1 VLVALVFVA
10 LAGASILFIHPASA
24 APVWSVSLDAS
35 NTSQVDVSKQ
45 TAGSFA
51 KTFRVGAIVNA
62 SVANPISGIYG
73 WQYQINYDPNYLVP
87 QGDPSAL
94 SPYPDGAENTIAF
107 GAQTSAGTANW
118 AGKIGASQAF
128 GSSTLVAPGQIQVF
142 LTFLGA
148 TPAATL
154 SAQTLLAS
162 VAFEIVARPPTPL
175 LLYAS
180 DIKFVDNTGTLIPS
194 PVVRGT
200 NATETI
206 TNNPPVA
213 RFIASSVPDG
223 SPLCV
228 PFTGLNCSAFAVNLD
243 GSTSSDV
250 EDGTIASPSGFFWD
264 FGDGTQDLASSGS
277 SVIHDFGG
285 SGTFEVSL
293 RVVDSLGATG
303 AARDGVGG
311 PISNN
316 QPSHTTQSVVT
327 VPPTPLTASV
337 DCGTGQTAGKPFNCT
352 VSATGGTSPYTG
364 TGIFSITEPTKGSKI
379 ESFVVM
385 DSVSVS
391 AIAQTTVTIAP
402 QPLIVTVT
410 CPSNGVTVG
419 KPFNCTVDASGGT
432 SPYSGTGTF
441 SVTETSKGSKSETF
455 TVTDANSV
463 SASGAATVNVAP
475 QPLVVSAS
483 CPTSGLTTGKPFNCS
498 VTATGG
504 TGPYTGT
511 GTVSKTEPVKGTFSE
526 SFTVTDSNGISASGT
541 ASVTIAGQPLVVT
554 VSCPTSGLTAGKP
567 FTCNVSA
574 SGGTTPYTGTGAKV
588 VTQPTKGTFVKT
600 FTVTDGN
607 QASASG
613 TASVTIA
620 AQPLTATVTCPSSGV
635 TAGKP
640 FNCTVEAV
648 GGTAP
653 YTGTGVFSRTE
664 DVKGMKTESFTVVDS
679 NSLGVSGSTI
689 VTVAGQPFVATA
701 TCPSAGIT
709 AGKPFTCN
717 VSATGGTGPYTGT
730 GTISRT
736 ESIKG
741 AKTESF
747 TVTDANGVSAAATKD
762 VIVSPQPLV
771 VTVACP
777 ATSTPGV
784 TFSCVV
790 TATGGTLPYTGTG
803 SFTVTET
810 TKGIKTE
817 SFSVTDANT
826 VTASG
831 SASVSIQGT
840 PVVVTVTCPSSGI
853 TTGKPFNCTVEVTGG
868 TAPYTGSGSF
878 TRTEAT
884 KGTKTETFSVTDA
897 NGATASGQA
906 TVTVGGQPLV
916 VTATCPSSGVTA
928 GKPFDC
934 IVAATGGTSPYT
946 GTGTISRTEAVKGP
960 VEESFTVTDANG
972 ASALSLTSV
981 SVSPQPLVVSVSC
994 PSSATAGL
1002 AFDCTV
1008 TATGG
1013 TAPYTGTGTIS
1024 RTESLKGVVTE
1035 SFDVTDSNS
1044 VTATGS
1050 ATVSIAGTP
1059 LVVTV
1064 TCPSTATVGKP
1075 FDCTVEASGDTGPY
1089 SGTGSF
1095 SRTESTKGVQTETF
1109 SVTDA
1114 NSVTASSSAT
1124 VTVTGQPLIVT
1135 VSCPSSGVTAGKPFN
1150 CDVSATGG
1158 TSPYVGTGSVSRT
1171 ATVKGTA
1178 TESFTVTDSNS
1189 VSASASTTVDVTP
1202 QPLVVSVSCPANAA
1216 AGVAFDCTVSAT
1228 GGTAPYSGT
1237 GTLSVT
1243 EPLKGAKT
1251 ESFTVTDA
1259 NGVTASASATVNVA
1273 GTPLIVTVTCPATAS
1288 IGLAFQCTV
1297 DASGDTAPYSG
1308 IGAFSITETLKGSKV
1323 ETFSVTDANGVTA
1336 SGSATVAVAG
1346 EPLVVAVNCPGTADA
1361 GVPFFCSVTATGGT
1375 QPYSGTGNFSV
1386 TEPSK
1391 GSKTESFIVTDANGA
1406 AASGSSTVV
1415 VAPQPLSTNFTLS
1428 ASPTVGQPVIFT
1440 AAASGGTAPYSF
1452 IWDFGDSTTG
1462 TGSPVTHT
1470 FPSSQLS
1477 WNVTLATMDANGATT
1492 STTQQITL
1500 VFVAPPVAS
1509 FTESVSTVPTGTII
1523 SFDASGSTSGGT
1535 ITSYSWDFGDSSSGT
1550 GVTTNHSYAVAGNY
1564 TVTLTITDS
1573 NGKTASSTSLK
1584 VIQDR
1589 PPTAAFTF
1597 TPTGPITGQTVSFD
1611 ASSSSDTDGSIVAYA
1626 WNFGDLTTGSGVTT
1640 SHVYTSAGTFNITLI
1655 VTDNSGS
1662 TGTASASIT
1671 VSPGNVAEGH
1681 ASLARWSAQPSD
1693 HHESLSKAPTNTFSA
1708 FGVNDGNQTVWVYV
1722 QFHLVSDQGA
1732 SLNLYTEVVQLSP
1745 GQTINGK
1752 TDSMFTTV
1760 FTPPGTGSFSVTAT
1774 IFYSA
1779 NSVAPP
1785 IGSAAFTADT
1795 ASAKTFSITVVP

>member
-1 VLVALVFVA
+1 MLKTVVRRPQLETSVKRSSVLIALIFLV
-10 LAGASILFIHPASA
+10 LAGAATLFVHPAKA

-35 NTSQVDVSKQ
+35 NTAQNDVLKQ
-45 TAGSFA
+45 LTGSFA
-51 KTFRVGAIVNA
+51 KTFRVGAIINA
-62 SVANPISGIYG
+62 STLNPIPGIYG
-73 WQYQINYDPNYLVP
+73 WQFQINYDPNYLVP
-87 QGDPSAL
+87 QGDPSAI
-94 SPYPDGAENTIAF
+94 SSYPDGAENVVLF
-107 GAQTSAGTANW
+107 GAQTTTGTANW
-118 AGKIGASQAF
+118 AGRITTNTAF
-128 GSSTLVAPGQIQVF
+128 GSSTIVAPGQIQVF
-142 LTFLGA
+142 LTFLGT
-148 TPAATL
+148 TPAVTL
-154 SAQTLLAS
+154 TAPTLLAS
-162 VAFEIVARPPTPL
+162 VAFEILQKPTSSI

-180 DIKFVDNTGTLIPS
+180 EIKFVDSTGTLIPS
-194 PVVRGT
+194 LVVRGT

-213 RFIASSVPDG
+213 RFATSSVPDG

-228 PFTGLNCSAFAVNLD
+228 PFTGVNCSAFAASFD
-243 GSTSSDV
+243 GSSSSDS
-250 EDGTIASPSGFFWD
+250 EDLTIASPTGFFWD
-264 FGDGTQDLASSGS
+264 FGDGSQDLATSGS
-277 SVIHDFGG
+277 SVIHDYGV
-285 SGTFEVSL
+285 SGTFEVTL
-293 RVVDSLGATG
+293 RVADSLGATG
-303 AARDGVGG
+303 SARDGTGFV
-311 PISNN
+311 ITNN
-316 QPSHTTQSVVT
+316 QPSHTSLT
-327 VPPTPLTASV
+327 VITAPAPPLAANV
-337 DCGTGQTAGKPFNCT
+337 DCGTGQTTGKPFNCT
-352 VSATGGTSPYTG
+352 VSATGGTAPYTG
-364 TGIFSITEPTKGSKI
+364 TGTFSVTEPTKGSKT
-379 ESFVVM
+379 ESFTVM
-385 DSVSVS
+385 DSLGASV
-391 AIAQTTVTIAP
+391 IAQATITVTP

-410 CPSNGVTVG
+410 CPSSGVTVG
-419 KPFNCTVDASGGT
+419 KPFNCTVEATGGT
-432 SPYSGTGTF
+432 LPYTGIGTF

-455 TVTDANSV
+455 TVTDANAV

-483 CPTSGLTTGKPFNCS
+483 CPTSGLTNGKPFNCT

-511 GTVSKTEPVKGTFSE
+511 GTISRTEAVKGTFSE
-526 SFTVTDSNGISASGT
+526 SFTVTDANGITASGT
-541 ASVTIAGQPLVVT
+541 ATVTIAGQPLVVT
-554 VSCPTSGLTAGKP
+554 VSCPTSGLTSGKL
-567 FTCNVSA
+567 FTCTVA
-574 SGGTTPYTGTGAKV
+574 AAGGTAPYTGTGPQIV
-588 VTQPTKGTFVKT
+588 SQPTKGTFVKT

-689 VTVAGQPFVATA
+689 VTVAGQPLVVTA
-701 TCPSAGIT
+701 TCPSTGIT
-709 AGKPFTCN
+709 AGKPFTCS

-730 GTISRT
+730 GTITRT

-747 TVTDANGVSAAATKD
+747 TVTDANGVSAAATAN
-762 VIVSPQPLV
+762 VVVNPQPLV

-784 TFSCVV
+784 TFSCDV
-790 TATGGTLPYTGTG
+790 TAAGGTLPYTGTG
-803 SFTVTET
+803 SFAITET

-831 SASVSIQGT
+831 SASVSVQ
-840 PVVVTVTCPSSGI
+840 
-853 TTGKPFNCTVEVTGG
+853 
-868 TAPYTGSGSF
+868 
-878 TRTEAT
+878 
-884 KGTKTETFSVTDA
+884 
-897 NGATASGQA
+897 
-906 TVTVGGQPLV
+906 
-916 VTATCPSSGVTA
+916 
-928 GKPFDC
+928 
-934 IVAATGGTSPYT
+934 
-946 GTGTISRTEAVKGP
+946 
-960 VEESFTVTDANG
+960 
-972 ASALSLTSV
+972 
-981 SVSPQPLVVSVSC
+981 
-994 PSSATAGL
+994 
-1002 AFDCTV
+1002 
-1008 TATGG
+1008 
-1013 TAPYTGTGTIS
+1013 
-1024 RTESLKGVVTE
+1024 
-1035 SFDVTDSNS
+1035 
-1044 VTATGS
+1044 
-1050 ATVSIAGTP
+1050 GTP

-1095 SRTESTKGVQTETF
+1095 SRTESTKGVKTETF

-1114 NSVTASSSAT
+1114 NSVTASSSST

-1216 AGVAFDCTVSAT
+1216 SGVAFDCTVSAT

-1243 EPLKGAKT
+1243 EPVKGTKT
-1251 ESFTVTDA
+1251 ESFTVTDV

-1308 IGAFSITETLKGSKV
+1308 IGAFSITETSKGSKV

-1375 QPYSGTGNFSV
+1375 QPYSGTGNLSV

-1406 AASGSSTVV
+1406 AASGSSAIV

-1428 ASPTVGQPVIFT
+1428 ANPTVGQPVIFT

-1477 WNVTLATMDANGATT
+1477 WNVTLTTMDANGATT
-1492 STTQQITL
+1492 FTTQQITL

-1535 ITSYSWDFGDSSSGT
+1535 ITSYSWDFGDSSTGT
-1550 GVTTNHSYAVAGNY
+1550 GVTTSHS
-1564 TVTLTITDS
+1564 
-1573 NGKTASSTSLK
+1573 
-1584 VIQDR
+1584 
-1589 PPTAAFTF
+1589 
-1597 TPTGPITGQTVSFD
+1597 
-1611 ASSSSDTDGSIVAYA
+1611 
-1626 WNFGDLTTGSGVTT
+1626 
-1640 SHVYTSAGTFNITLI
+1640 
-1655 VTDNSGS
+1655 
-1662 TGTASASIT
+1662 
-1671 VSPGNVAEGH
+1671 
-1681 ASLARWSAQPSD
+1681 
-1693 HHESLSKAPTNTFSA
+1693 
-1708 FGVNDGNQTVWVYV
+1708 
-1722 QFHLVSDQGA
+1722 
-1732 SLNLYTEVVQLSP
+1732 
-1745 GQTINGK
+1745 
-1752 TDSMFTTV
+1752 
-1760 FTPPGTGSFSVTAT
+1760 
-1774 IFYSA
+1774 
-1779 NSVAPP
+1779 
-1785 IGSAAFTADT
+1785 
-1795 ASAKTFSITVVP
+1795 